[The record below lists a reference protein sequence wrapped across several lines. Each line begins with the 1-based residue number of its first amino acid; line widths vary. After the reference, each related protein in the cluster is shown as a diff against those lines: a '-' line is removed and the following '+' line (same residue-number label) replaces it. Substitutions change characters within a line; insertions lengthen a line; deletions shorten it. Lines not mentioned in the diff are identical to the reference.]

1 MRSALPPPLPLA
13 LALVAGLTSAAGA
26 QPQESKAERAA
37 LAAWRALLDV
47 PQREVEQRDLA
58 WVKPTGSG
66 SPKRGSFLAAK
77 VPLARDQLR
86 YLGFGSPRKLPP
98 FDATYRLP
106 SGLAQRSF
114 HVWRYREHYVLTASD
129 GRREQ
134 LCVAAIARA
143 LELLRA
149 RWPRRY
155 QAVLRGPQTAPE
167 QLARLRARDPRKSVS
182 FLNVTRCFAFVLDGG
197 FSAIARSGYELGP
210 KVRVQVGEQ
219 SLDLFRNVARVT
231 INLPAIQGVSS
242 HRLYGR
248 EEPLGDFLRYL
259 RDGLVETLA
268 HEALHCLLR
277 RDKNVEPLFWLL
289 IERLRSLGG
298 ESLGKAVEEAFV
310 VEGATRWLS
319 GGGLSAQVSD
329 YYRGLF
335 LGMHRRRLGLLAGS
349 PPTDSGLAVQA
360 ILKRYAERR
369 GARGDDYE
377 VLFRFPIPEE

>member
-1 MRSALPPPLPLA
+1 MRAALSCA
-13 LALVAGLTSAAGA
+13 LVTLVAGAASAQTA
-26 QPQESKAERAA
+26 ESQAEREAV
-37 LAAWRALLDV
+37 AAWRALLDA
-47 PQREVEQRDLA
+47 PLREVERRDLR
-58 WVKPTGSG
+58 WVKPAGSG
-66 SPKRGSFLAAK
+66 SLKRGSFLAAK

-86 YLGFGSPRKLPP
+86 YVGFGSPRKLPP
-98 FDATYRLP
+98 FDTTFRLP
-106 SGLAQRSF
+106 SGLSQRSF

-134 LCVAAIARA
+134 LTVAAIARA

-155 QAVLRGPQTAPE
+155 QAVFRGPQTAQE
-167 QLARLRARDPRKSVS
+167 QLKRLRARDPQKSVS
-182 FLNVTRCFAFVLDGG
+182 FLNLTRCFAFVLDGG
-197 FSAIARSGYELGP
+197 FSAIARSGYELGR
-210 KVRVQVGEQ
+210 KQRAQAGGQ
-219 SLDLFRNVARVT
+219 SVDLFQNVARVT
-231 INLPAIQGVSS
+231 LNLPAIQGVSS
-242 HRLYGR
+242 HRLYQR
-248 EEPLGDFLRYL
+248 DEAQGDFLRYL

-298 ESLGKAVEEAFV
+298 ETLGKAVEEAFV

-319 GGGLSAQVSD
+319 EGGLSKQVSG

-335 LGMHRRRLGLLAGS
+335 LGMHRRRLGLLGGS

-369 GARGDDYE
+369 GAKGDDYE
-377 VLFRFPIPEE
+377 TLFRFPIPEE